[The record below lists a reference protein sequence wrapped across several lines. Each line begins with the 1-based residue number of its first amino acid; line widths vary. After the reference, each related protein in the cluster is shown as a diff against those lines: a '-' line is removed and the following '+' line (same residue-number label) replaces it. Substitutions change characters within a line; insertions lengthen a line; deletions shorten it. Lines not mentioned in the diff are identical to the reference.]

1 MPVSVFLYKCGGIV
15 GLNFDP
21 QHTLNLSCVAH
32 VKINLQAAA
41 EAAWST
47 SAGVSFYFC

>member
-1 MPVSVFLYKCGGIV
+1 MPVSVFYYKCGGIV

-32 VKINLQAAA
+32 VKINLQAA